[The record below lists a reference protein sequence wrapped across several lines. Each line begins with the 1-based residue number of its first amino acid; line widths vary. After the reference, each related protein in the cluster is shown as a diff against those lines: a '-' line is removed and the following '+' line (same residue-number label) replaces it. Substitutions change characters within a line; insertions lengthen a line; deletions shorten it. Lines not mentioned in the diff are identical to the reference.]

1 MKSFVVY
8 DLASGEITGYGSC
21 QAIDLELQSNTGHV
35 LEGVGSPATHHV
47 SGGVLV
53 AYSPAVAALKAA
65 TPGFAAR
72 WSNTAM
78 QWSDLRTLADRKL
91 QRWTEVKAERSTRID
106 APLVTAMGTF
116 DAAAE
121 DRANIMLALQ
131 NAQAGNSF
139 EWTLTDNSTL
149 TLTLAQMTLLGRA
162 LSNKVAQ
169 MHATA
174 RALRAQINAATT
186 AAQVEQIAWP
196 AT

>member
-1 MKSFVVY
+1 MTFFVTY
-8 DLASGEITGYGSC
+8 NALSGEIASYGSC

-35 LEGVGSPATHHV
+35 LEGVGNFTTHYV
-47 SGGVLV
+47 AAGALV
-53 AYSPAVAALKAA
+53 AYSPVQAAAKQNRPAYLAQ
-65 TPGFAAR
+65 

-78 QWSDLRTLADRKL
+78 QWSDLRTLADLKL
-91 QRWTEVKAERSTRID
+91 QRWSEVKAERSTRID
-106 APLVTAMGTF
+106 APLVTALGTF
-116 DAAAE
+116 DAAPE
-121 DRANIMLALQ
+121 DRANLMLALQ

-139 EWTLTDNSTL
+139 EWTLTDNSTV

-174 RALRAQINAATT
+174 RALRAQIDAATT